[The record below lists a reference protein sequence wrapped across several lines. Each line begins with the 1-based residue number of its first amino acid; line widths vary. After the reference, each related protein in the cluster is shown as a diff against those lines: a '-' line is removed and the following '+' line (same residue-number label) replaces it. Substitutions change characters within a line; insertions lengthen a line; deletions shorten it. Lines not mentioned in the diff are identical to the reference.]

1 MKPLSRRQALILLS
15 ISLFGML
22 LFSMALPNL
31 KLLAGRPIP
40 GAQEIFEF
48 EPETVSPHP
57 STHSTIPQP
66 ILILGMAIFALVFL
80 FLVIDLAKKVKIKVI
95 LLCLA
100 GLAALELILFL
111 LYQVGTPAGETAAP
125 ASVTLATP
133 KPEHFTVQP
142 LGNPPESFT
151 RWIIA
156 VVALLAVALLV
167 WMFIMAV
174 RPRLTRNN
182 DLNRSTAAAIK
193 ALEDGQDLSDV
204 ILRCYKEMSDFLNNS
219 RGIEREESLTPRE
232 FEVALLEL
240 GLPARPV
247 HEITRLFELVRYGE
261 KPLGEVD
268 RENAI
273 ASLREIQVAVL
284 PSGENIP

>member
-1 MKPLSRRQALILLS
+1 MKHLSRRHALILLS

-40 GAQEIFEF
+40 GAQEFFEF
-48 EPETVSPHP
+48 DPETVSPNP
-57 STHSTIPQP
+57 STHPTILQP
-66 ILILGMAIFALVFL
+66 ILILCMAIFALAFL

-100 GLAALELILFL
+100 GLAALELVIFL
-111 LYQVGTPAGETAAP
+111 LYKVGTPVGDTA
-125 ASVTLATP
+125 VTPPFTLITP
-133 KPEHFTVQP
+133 QPENFTVQP

-167 WMFIMAV
+167 WMFIIAV
-174 RPRLTRNN
+174 RPRLNRDN

-204 ILRCYKEMSDFLNNS
+204 ILRCYKEMADFLNNEQ
-219 RGIEREESLTPRE
+219 GIEREESFTPRE
-232 FEVALLEL
+232 FEAALSEL
-240 GLPARPV
+240 GVPRRPV

-261 KPLGEVD
+261 KPLGVVD
-268 RENAI
+268 REYAI
-273 ASLREIQVAVL
+273 ASLREIQAAGL
-284 PSGENIP
+284 QPEKNTP